1 LSYWI
6 MVRVTSKQL
15 THFLHE
21 PVNCLTHLF
30 GALFS
35 GLGMVLLLRQASGEP
50 LYTFSFAVYGLSS
63 VSLYLASSLFHGLKV
78 GLERRRLLLRLDHA
92 GIFAMIAGCYSPLA
106 LITLKSYSPSL
117 GWGFFVAVWCMAI
130 AGMVLRLKY
139 LDAPRWLSTV
149 VYLLLGWA
157 GVLILEPLSL
167 VLPSGG
173 LFLMFLGGAFYS
185 VGAVV
190 FLFKRPNLYPGVLG
204 HHELW
209 HLFVLAGSASHFM
222 MIYFYLTP

>member
-1 LSYWI
+1 MARAIFS
-6 MVRVTSKQL
+6 VRALNQ
-15 THFLHE
+15 HIHE

-35 GLGMVLLLRQASGEP
+35 CVGMIMLLRQSWGEP
-50 LYTFSFAVYGLSS
+50 LYIFSFVIYGLSS
-63 VSLYLASSLFHGLKV
+63 TALYLASSLFHGLKV
-78 GLERRRLLLRLDHA
+78 GEGRRRLLLRLDHA
-92 GIFAMIAGCYSPLA
+92 GIFAMIAGSYSPLA
-106 LITLKSYSPSL
+106 LITLESYSPAL
-117 GWGFFVAVWCMAI
+117 GWGFFIAVWTMAI
-130 AGMVLRLKY
+130 LGMVLRLKY
-139 LDAPRWLSTV
+139 LDAPRWLSTG

-157 GVLILEPLSL
+157 GVLILEPLSY
-167 VLPSGG
+167 VLPFGAL
-173 LFLMFLGGAFYS
+173 LFMFLGGAFYS

-209 HLFVLAGSASHFM
+209 HFFVLAGSACHFM